1 MPASRGVSVG
11 SVWVKGE
18 PRNVPHPVKSP
29 GDKAVTGIGKRLHF
43 GNKTGKSLD
52 SGKIYGILT
61 TVKAKHVFYK
71 IIFWRK
77 KNMKKIVAL
86 VLSLVMALSLATVAF
101 AAEPKDGEEFYANQN
116 DGSVVYT
123 YHRAPA
129 YKATGV
135 ENSNALPY
143 FSSNETPAKYY
154 LVGDK
159 NGTELWV
166 NGTTKADITL
176 GDEIDA
182 YENNYMYTAKKVD
195 ATKWDCK
202 TTKHDAGYE
211 YVSVDGNTYYA
222 KDAKEGEGWKA
233 LVDGKIIWVKD
244 QTPAAGIPGQHVLFV
259 PKTGMKSVDV
269 GVYEAY
275 CVACKK
281 TLKVSQQNINGAGY
295 LYEDDINIQD
305 LIDAKVTIAVPSG
318 YVALTG
324 DWYVVGDTT
333 TTKPADGVTSA
344 KTFDAGVA
352 MYVGMSLLSVAGG
365 AVVIGKKKEF

>member
-1 MPASRGVSVG
+1 
-11 SVWVKGE
+11 
-18 PRNVPHPVKSP
+18 
-29 GDKAVTGIGKRLHF
+29 
-43 GNKTGKSLD
+43 
-52 SGKIYGILT
+52 
-61 TVKAKHVFYK
+61 
-71 IIFWRK
+71 
-77 KNMKKIVAL
+77 MKKIVAL
-86 VLSLVMALSLATVAF
+86 VLSLVMALSLCTVAF
-101 AAEPKDGEEFYANQN
+101 AAGPKDGDKFYANQN
-116 DGSVVYT
+116 DGCTVYT
-123 YHRAPA
+123 YHEATT
-129 YKATGV
+129 YKATGT
-135 ENSNALPY
+135 ESNVVAY
-143 FSSNETPAKYY
+143 FEGSDGSFY

-159 NGTELWV
+159 NGTEIWV
-166 NGTTKADITL
+166 DGTTKADITL
-176 GDEIDA
+176 GDKIEA
-182 YENNYMYTAKKVD
+182 YGANYMYTAKKVD

-222 KDAKEGEGWKA
+222 KDAQKGDTGAWKA
-233 LVDGKIIWVKD
+233 LVDGKIIYVKD
-244 QTPAAGIPGQHVLFV
+244 QSPAAGIPGQHVLFV
-259 PKTGMKSVDV
+259 PKAGMKSVDV

-305 LIDAKVTIAVPSG
+305 LLDAGVKVAIPSG

-324 DWYVVGDTT
+324 DWYVVGDNTNTT
-333 TTKPADGVTSA
+333 PSKDGVNSA

>member
-1 MPASRGVSVG
+1 MPASCGVPVG
-11 SVWVKGE
+11 SVWVREE
-18 PRNVPHPVKSP
+18 PRDVPHPVKSS
-29 GDKAVTGIGKRLHF
+29 GDRAVTGIGKRLHF

-52 SGKIYGILT
+52 GGKIYGILT
-61 TVKAKHVFYK
+61 TVKANYVFYK
-71 IIFWRK
+71 KIFWRK

-86 VLSLVMALSLATVAF
+86 VLSLVMALSLCTVAF
-101 AAEPKDGEEFYANQN
+101 AAVKDGDTLYGGVTE
-116 DGSVVYT
+116 GCTT
-123 YHRAPA
+123 YKYHAA
-129 YKATGV
+129 TTYKAGADNDIAWL
-135 ENSNALPY
+135 EGSDGKL
-143 FSSNETPAKYY
+143 Y

-159 NGTELWV
+159 NGGKLYENANTVAE
-166 NGTTKADITL
+166 ITL
-176 GDEIDA
+176 GDEISAGDA
-182 YENNYMYTAKKVD
+182 TYKYTAKKVD

-222 KDAKEGEGWKA
+222 KDAKSTDEGAWKA

-244 QTPAAGIPGQHVLFV
+244 QSPAAGIPGQHVLFV
-259 PKTGMKSVDV
+259 PKAGMKEVDV

-281 TLKVSQQNINGAGY
+281 TVKVSQNNINGAGY
-295 LYEDDINIQD
+295 LYETKIDLDDLTAAGVDPAIP
-305 LIDAKVTIAVPSG
+305 AG
-318 YVALTG
+318 YEALDG
-324 DWYVVGDTT
+324 GWYVVDVTT
-333 TTKPADGVTSA
+333 STKPAEGVTSA

>member
-1 MPASRGVSVG
+1 
-11 SVWVKGE
+11 
-18 PRNVPHPVKSP
+18 
-29 GDKAVTGIGKRLHF
+29 
-43 GNKTGKSLD
+43 
-52 SGKIYGILT
+52 
-61 TVKAKHVFYK
+61 
-71 IIFWRK
+71 
-77 KNMKKIVAL
+77 MKKIVAL
-86 VLSLVMALSLATVAF
+86 VLSLVMALSLCTVAF
-101 AAEPKDGEEFYANQN
+101 AAGPKDGDKFYANQN
-116 DGSVVYT
+116 DGCTVYT
-123 YHRAPA
+123 YHEATT
-129 YKATGV
+129 YKATGT
-135 ENSNALPY
+135 ESNVVAY
-143 FSSNETPAKYY
+143 FEGSDGSFY

-159 NGTELWV
+159 NGTEIWV
-166 NGTTKADITL
+166 DGTTKADVTL
-176 GDEIDA
+176 GDKIEA
-182 YENNYMYTAKKVD
+182 YGANYMYTAKKVD

-222 KDAKEGEGWKA
+222 KDAQKGDTGAWKA
-233 LVDGKIIWVKD
+233 LVDGKIIYVKD
-244 QTPAAGIPGQHVLFV
+244 QSPAAGIPGQHVLFV
-259 PKTGMKSVDV
+259 PKAGMKSVDV

-305 LIDAKVTIAVPSG
+305 LLDAGVKVAIPSG

-324 DWYVVGDTT
+324 DWYVVGDNTNTT
-333 TTKPADGVTSA
+333 PSKDGVNSA

>member
-1 MPASRGVSVG
+1 
-11 SVWVKGE
+11 
-18 PRNVPHPVKSP
+18 
-29 GDKAVTGIGKRLHF
+29 
-43 GNKTGKSLD
+43 
-52 SGKIYGILT
+52 
-61 TVKAKHVFYK
+61 
-71 IIFWRK
+71 
-77 KNMKKIVAL
+77 MKKIVAL
-86 VLSLVMALSLATVAF
+86 VLSLVMALSLCTVAF
-101 AAEPKDGEEFYANQN
+101 AAGPKDGDKFYANQN
-116 DGSVVYT
+116 DGCTVYT
-123 YHRAPA
+123 YHEATT
-129 YKATGV
+129 YKATGT
-135 ENSNALPY
+135 ESNVVAY
-143 FSSNETPAKYY
+143 FEGSDGSFY

-159 NGTELWV
+159 NGTEIWV
-166 NGTTKADITL
+166 DGTTKADVTL
-176 GDEIDA
+176 GEKIEA
-182 YENNYMYTAKKVD
+182 YGANYMYTAKKVD

-222 KDAKEGEGWKA
+222 KDAQKGDTGAWKA
-233 LVDGKIIWVKD
+233 LVDGKIIYVKD
-244 QTPAAGIPGQHVLFV
+244 QSPAAGIPGQHVLFV
-259 PKTGMKSVDV
+259 PKAGMKSVDV

-305 LIDAKVTIAVPSG
+305 LLDAGVKVAIPSG

-324 DWYVVGDTT
+324 DWYVVGDN
-333 TTKPADGVTSA
+333 TKTPDKTGVDSA

>member
-1 MPASRGVSVG
+1 
-11 SVWVKGE
+11 
-18 PRNVPHPVKSP
+18 
-29 GDKAVTGIGKRLHF
+29 
-43 GNKTGKSLD
+43 
-52 SGKIYGILT
+52 
-61 TVKAKHVFYK
+61 
-71 IIFWRK
+71 
-77 KNMKKIVAL
+77 MKKIVAL

-101 AAEPKDGEEFYANQN
+101 AAGPKDGDKFYANQN
-116 DGSVVYT
+116 DGCTVYT
-123 YHRAPA
+123 YHEATT
-129 YKATGV
+129 YKATGT
-135 ENSNALPY
+135 ESNVVAY
-143 FSSNETPAKYY
+143 FEGSDGSFY

-159 NGTELWV
+159 NGTEIWV
-166 NGTTKADITL
+166 DGTTKADITL
-176 GDEIDA
+176 GDKIEA
-182 YENNYMYTAKKVD
+182 YGANYMYTAKKVD

-211 YVSVDGNTYYA
+211 YVSADGNTYYA
-222 KDAKEGEGWKA
+222 KDAQKGDTGAWKA
-233 LVDGKIIWVKD
+233 LVDGKIIYVKD
-244 QTPAAGIPGQHVLFV
+244 QSPAAGIPGQHVLFV
-259 PKTGMKSVDV
+259 PKAGMKSVDV

-305 LIDAKVTIAVPSG
+305 LLDAGVKVAIPSG

-324 DWYVVGDTT
+324 DWYVVGDNTNTT
-333 TTKPADGVTSA
+333 PSKDGVNSA